1 MVRTYKNK
9 RYISD
14 VPEEVIQEAFGA
26 VEDIRLSA
34 RGADSRYRMTHT
46 ALHYR
51 I

>member
-1 MVRTYKNK
+1 MVRTYINK

-14 VPEEVIQEAFGA
+14 VPEAVIQEAFRA
-26 VEDIRLSA
+26 VQEIRLSA
-34 RGADSRYRMTHT
+34 RGADSRYGMTHT